1 MRLLEQGVGFHG
13 LFGQVSQEVAQL
25 KQRALFGVTAEW
37 FVYQQ
42 ASELQ
47 LGVDFMKPCGRW
59 GRPVGVTD
67 DD

>member
-13 LFGQVSQEVAQL
+13 LFGEVSQEVAQL

-42 ASELQ
+42 AAELK
-47 LGVDFMKPCGRW
+47 LRGYFMKPCGRW
-59 GRPVGVTD
+59 GRPVSVTD
-67 DD
+67 DG

>member
-13 LFGQVSQEVAQL
+13 LFGEVSQEVAQL

-47 LGVDFMKPCGRW
+47 L
-59 GRPVGVTD
+59 
-67 DD
+67 